1 MESRIDS
8 CVYPEM
14 NTQTMYPTKSRQHLT
29 SISTLLSSIY
39 FGYDILWHVIAP
51 KAFLMVKSEIFSY
64 KNADFLETH
73 RKILEN
79 QGFGIVA
86 G

>member
-1 MESRIDS
+1 
-8 CVYPEM
+8 
-14 NTQTMYPTKSRQHLT
+14 
-29 SISTLLSSIY
+29 
-39 FGYDILWHVIAP
+39 
-51 KAFLMVKSEIFSY
+51 MVKSEIFSY

-73 RKILEN
+73 RKTVEN